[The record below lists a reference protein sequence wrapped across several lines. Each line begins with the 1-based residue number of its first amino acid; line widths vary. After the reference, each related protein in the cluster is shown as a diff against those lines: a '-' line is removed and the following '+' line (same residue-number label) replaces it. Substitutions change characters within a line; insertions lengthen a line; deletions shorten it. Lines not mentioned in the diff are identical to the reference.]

1 METQKL
7 TPEQIKSIK
16 DKKNKAISDQ
26 KLIKK

>member
-1 METQKL
+1 MEQNKL
-7 TPEQIKSIK
+7 SPQEIKSIK